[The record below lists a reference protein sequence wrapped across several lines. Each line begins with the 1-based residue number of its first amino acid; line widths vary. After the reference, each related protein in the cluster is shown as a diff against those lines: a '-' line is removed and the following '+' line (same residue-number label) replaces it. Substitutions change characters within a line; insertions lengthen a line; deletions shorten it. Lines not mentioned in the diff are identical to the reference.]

1 MEQLDYKNIH
11 LAIIAIEKG
20 AKLMKVPPQNMY
32 MRLKKQGLIHNFLLP
47 YYDELHTQSAEWLAE
62 TTVETLKK
70 LGGSV
75 ANDNV
80 IDTVEDYEN
89 GRITA
94 EQALGQ
100 LKYKQVN
107 HQICIRNQQIIDKFL
122 NFVSSYPLI

>member
-122 NFVSSYPLI
+122 NFISSYPLI

>member
-62 TTVETLKK
+62 TTVETLK
-70 LGGSV
+70 
-75 ANDNV
+75 NW
-80 IDTVEDYEN
+80 E
-89 GRITA
+89 
-94 EQALGQ
+94 ALGQ

-122 NFVSSYPLI
+122 NFISSYPLI